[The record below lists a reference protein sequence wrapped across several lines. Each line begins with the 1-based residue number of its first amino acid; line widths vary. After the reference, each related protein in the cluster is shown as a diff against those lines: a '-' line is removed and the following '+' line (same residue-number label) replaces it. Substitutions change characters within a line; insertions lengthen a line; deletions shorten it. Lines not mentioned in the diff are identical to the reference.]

1 MEKDYVL
8 QMAGTIKDQLVAVT
22 PIGVIRSWHVEK
34 FVAVEYKG
42 MAALRFHVSG
52 KAFFGNVIVAH
63 KGLDCYE
70 VYLQDYSGTKC
81 VKDGVYFMELGGVI
95 DQAVRHC
102 AEKIPCQKSR
112 TQVSFHDQTE

>member
-8 QMAGTIKDQLVAVT
+8 QVAGTIKDQLVAVT

-34 FVAVEYKG
+34 FAAVEYKG
-42 MAALRFHVSG
+42 IAALRFHVSG

-63 KGLDCYE
+63 TGQDYYE
-70 VYLQDYSGTKC
+70 VYLQNYSGTKC
-81 VKDGVYFMELGGVI
+81 VKDGVYFMELGEVI

-102 AEKIPCQKSR
+102 AGKIPCQNPR
-112 TQVSFHDQTE
+112 TPVLFHDQTE